1 MCVNMYTAAPP
12 MIAGMFK
19 RILVPVDASRA
30 SSAVL
35 RVAIALA
42 RQHKGRVRRVYLA
55 KHIPAARR
63 KADGLSGQELY
74 EAMKE
79 HGNRFLEK
87 QAALCR
93 SRAVRTETSLY
104 VALAGRP
111 AKSVLVDAR
120 KWHADLIVMGTEGR
134 RGLRRAVLGSDAEE
148 VLRRAPVPVLLTR
161 R

>member
-1 MCVNMYTAAPP
+1 
-12 MIAGMFK
+12 MFK

-30 SSAVL
+30 SSAGL

-42 RQHKGRVRRVYLA
+42 RQHKARLRLVHLA
-55 KHIPAARR
+55 KHIPAPRR
-63 KADGLSGQELY
+63 KADGLSRPELY

-79 HGNRFLEK
+79 HGNRFLAK

-93 SRAVRTETSLY
+93 SGAVRTETSLY
-104 VALAGRP
+104 IGLAGRP
-111 AKSVLVDAR
+111 AKSVLADAR
-120 KWHADLIVMGTEGR
+120 KWRADLIVMGTEGR
-134 RGLRRAVLGSDAEE
+134 RGLRRMVLGSDAEE